1 MLYCALY
8 CVICIQGIIS
18 PHLSSTGSDADFA
31 PYIPHY
37 TSSSHI
43 PLFVFS
49 PSPCTM
55 SSPSSPSLS
64 SPSPSPS
71 QVTWKSKLKAAF
83 PDPNNYSSF
92 MGNFSTA
99 TGMVTLLMMLAGRVV
114 FKKFGW
120 GVAAM
125 ITPITLL
132 TTGQLLVV
140 LSSHLLYCVVLCC
153 IVLCCIVHYVSIE
166 RAAGNEM

>member
-1 MLYCALY
+1 MSESLVYLIAGADVDDKLDLTYRPTPDHFSLHHPLTTTTTSTLHLLSTYC
-8 CVICIQGIIS
+8 
-18 PHLSSTGSDADFA
+18 P
-31 PYIPHY
+31 
-37 TSSSHI
+37 
-43 PLFVFS
+43 PL
-49 PSPCTM
+49 
-55 SSPSSPSLS
+55 
-64 SPSPSPS
+64 

-83 PDPNNYSSF
+83 PDPNNYSAF

-132 TTGQLLVV
+132 TTGTTLFIMLFYSI
-140 LSSHLLYCVVLCC
+140 LFYSPIYSNLKGL
-153 IVLCCIVHYVSIE
+153 VSIE
-166 RAAGNEM
+166 NHFNSGTRRY

>member
-1 MLYCALY
+1 M
-8 CVICIQGIIS
+8 
-18 PHLSSTGSDADFA
+18 
-31 PYIPHY
+31 
-37 TSSSHI
+37 SSH
-43 PLFVFS
+43 
-49 PSPCTM
+49 
-55 SSPSSPSLS
+55 S
-64 SPSPSPS
+64 SPSPSLS

-132 TTGQLLVV
+132 TTGYLLVV
-140 LSSHLLYCVVLCC
+140 LSSLLFYCVVLCC
-153 IVLCCIVHYVSIE
+153 VVLNDSLCVY
-166 RAAGNEM
+166 